1 MEGDGQVSTAQFHG
15 RTLIPRGISSF
26 SKSGATVCLL
36 FHGIGRVTRT
46 LFPWRILLR
55 EISRGNCSVEKI
67 IHRRFDSLKDFAI
80 NLNRSMT
87 ANNRHLSYVEFYSR
101 CRASSEIKY
110 WIKRGGIEINIS
122 LAFVREI
129 VRCSM
134 KSIQKKEQKNE
145 IPIHRFEKTRHSSH
159 GYITQFP

>member
-1 MEGDGQVSTAQFHG
+1 MS
-15 RTLIPRGISSF
+15 RR
-26 SKSGATVCLL
+26 L
-36 FHGIGRVTRT
+36 FIEDK
-46 LFPWRILLR
+46 L
-55 EISRGNCSVEKI
+55 E
-67 IHRRFDSLKDFAI
+67 
-80 NLNRSMT
+80 
-87 ANNRHLSYVEFYSR
+87 EFYSR

-122 LAFVREI
+122 LALVKEI

>member
-1 MEGDGQVSTAQFHG
+1 MEFPRSPNQVPLSA
-15 RTLIPRGISSF
+15 SF
-26 SKSGATVCLL
+26 SMGLDESLGHFSLGEYYYAKFPEVIAMSRRL
-36 FHGIGRVTRT
+36 FIEDK
-46 LFPWRILLR
+46 L
-55 EISRGNCSVEKI
+55 E
-67 IHRRFDSLKDFAI
+67 
-80 NLNRSMT
+80 
-87 ANNRHLSYVEFYSR
+87 EFYSR

-122 LAFVREI
+122 LALVKEI